1 MPAVSAI
8 PKKSKWPLET
18 NRQCLLWQVHNAAC
32 YSMLHWWTKVDQG
45 HEEFLRP
52 NPLGLVVQDLVP
64 KPGPKRVSR
73 TLKSTRIKAMTM
85 MTMSPATER
94 IWKADITNS
103 LRVWTYT
110 VWQEALHKS
119 GNQPRKTTS
128 STSAFALQIG
138 LLSATLLS
146 M

>member
-1 MPAVSAI
+1 MCLQYQQYQRRAND
-8 PKKSKWPLET
+8 PLKPIV
-18 NRQCLLWQVHNAAC
+18 NAC
-32 YSMLHWWTKVDQG
+32 YGRCIMLHATACCWWTKVDQG

-94 IWKADITNS
+94 I
-103 LRVWTYT
+103 
-110 VWQEALHKS
+110 
-119 GNQPRKTTS
+119 
-128 STSAFALQIG
+128 
-138 LLSATLLS
+138 
-146 M
+146 